1 MRTIRHLTAITMAIA
16 AMSGHAFAG
25 SYPAGHAA
33 MSVQITDT
41 GGFNWNLDLTPF
53 SSYDASTGNFGL
65 NLSSVQTPVSDSVG
79 EWKTGTARVFDTNT
93 DTHVNVAGISW
104 HSWATVN
111 GTMGSGAA
119 DPSNPWRTSVT
130 FAALGNIDPYMSY
143 GFFAKNNTSTTQSY
157 TVSYGESIAPTI
169 NGDYTLHADI
179 SGSVTN
185 PSGTGSVSV
194 SQVPG
199 FTKLQAVRL
208 SSDGGST
215 FVNGGVNVGNAYTS
229 GSVGSQPYGNDSAD
243 TTGTGNYNYWDFKT
257 QFTLSAKDTIAL
269 TGYTEITAVPEPASW
284 MLPVLGLAG
293 FGVMRRHGRK
303 QSV

>member
-1 MRTIRHLTAITMAIA
+1 MQTIRHLTAITLATMAL
-16 AMSGHAFAG
+16 SGQALAG
-25 SYPAGHAA
+25 SYPTGHAA
-33 MSVQITDT
+33 MSVQISDEA
-41 GGFNWNLDLTPF
+41 GFNWNLDLTPF

-65 NLSSVQTPVSDSVG
+65 NLSSVQTPVSDALG
-79 EWKTGTARVFDTNT
+79 EWKKGATQVYDTKT
-93 DTHVNVAGISW
+93 DTYVNIAGISW

-111 GTMGSGAA
+111 GTIGAGAA

-130 FAALGNIDPYMSY
+130 FTALGNIDPDMSY
-143 GFFAKNNTSTTQSY
+143 GFFAKNNTNTTQTY

-169 NGDYTLHADI
+169 NGNYTLHADI

-185 PSGTGSVSV
+185 PSGTGAVNV

-208 SSDGGST
+208 SSDGGTT
-215 FVNGGVNVGNAYTS
+215 FVNGGVDVGNAYTS
-229 GSVGSQPYGNDSAD
+229 GTFGSQPYGNDSAD

-284 MLPVLGLAG
+284 ILPVLGLAG
-293 FGVMRRHGRK
+293 FGVLRRYR
-303 QSV
+303 QR